1 MQGSCVVTLGAPNVL
16 LRMEAAP
23 SANARAAASHGTKK
37 VVLKEE
43 EGLVARLFWPSGR
56 MKTFPLWLGLCIAS
70 SI

>member
-43 EGLVARLFWPSGR
+43 EGLVRLFWPSGR

-70 SI
+70 GI

>member
-37 VVLKEE
+37 VVLKKKK
-43 EGLVARLFWPSGR
+43 AW
-56 MKTFPLWLGLCIAS
+56 
-70 SI
+70 